1 MKPPL
6 SRREREIM
14 DVLHREGELPAAEVQ
29 KAMADPPGY
38 SAVRAMLRTLEEK
51 GHVKHREEAL
61 RYVYAPVV
69 SAAQARRRA
78 VTHLVE
84 TFFQGSVE
92 QAVSALLEAG
102 DGKWARPEFDRISRL
117 IAQARKE
124 GR

>member
-1 MKPPL
+1 
-6 SRREREIM
+6 M
-14 DVLHREGELPAAEVQ
+14 DVLHRDGELSAADVQ
-29 KAMADPPGY
+29 KAMPEAPGY

-51 GHVKHREEAL
+51 GHVRHREEAL

-102 DGKWARPEFDRISRL
+102 DGKLAKPELDRISRL